1 VAQDGAFARSADCA
15 GEVGVI
21 SVLAPLALTAS
32 TGALLAVPLM
42 PALRELRSKHD
53 AGPLITRKDD
63 GRIENFA
70 VALRERCKSLAGCHP
85 EPLCWAKD
93 LPEFVGR
100 DRPIQALQ
108 PAILVEKPGQDL
120 QAQNI
125 AAGPSP
131 KTGAQDDRFS
141 LHEPDK
147 VLIIS
152 QPGVWRGP
160 MRTEV
165 LVICAGPIQLPDGFQ
180 SLGDFYS
187 QNDINS
193 GRNNFFRA
201 LLSEA
206 RIVLGPG
213 TQVLRWIHAESDLSA
228 EEHCTLFGRASAAR
242 SLTLAPECKFERMYA
257 PVIYSSAA
265 ARQIEIRSES
275 APFSKLAQAGLGRK
289 RIHGQTRLSAG
300 EQHYG
305 NLVTTKGLEMD
316 EGACVFGSVKAN
328 GQIELNERA
337 EVDGSLVSTKRIHIA
352 SGGFVKGPII
362 SEREIV
368 IDAGVQVGLPGVP
381 TTISAPHIR
390 IAPGSVLHGTV
401 WARVEGRVGE

>member
-1 VAQDGAFARSADCA
+1 
-15 GEVGVI
+15 VI
-21 SVLAPLALTAS
+21 SLLAPLALTAS

-70 VALRERCKSLAGCHP
+70 VALRERCHSFARSR
-85 EPLCWAKD
+85 
-93 LPEFVGR
+93 GR
-100 DRPIQALQ
+100 DVALHVSDEPKLVTCATVLGSSPETQ
-108 PAILVEKPGQDL
+108 HAASLPAEHVLYVAE
-120 QAQNI
+120 
-125 AAGPSP
+125 AGLW
-131 KTGAQDDRFS
+131 Q
-141 LHEPDK
+141 
-147 VLIIS
+147 
-152 QPGVWRGP
+152 GP

-165 LVICAGPIQLPDGFQ
+165 LVICAGPTQLPDGFQ
-180 SLGDFYS
+180 ALADFYS
-187 QNDINS
+187 QNDMRC
-193 GRNNFFRA
+193 GRSNLFRA
-201 LLSEA
+201 LLGEA
-206 RIVLGPG
+206 RIVLGSG
-213 TQVLRWIHAESDLSA
+213 TQILRWIHAESDLVA

-242 SLTLAPECKFERMYA
+242 SLTLAPECKFERIYA
-257 PVIYSSAA
+257 PVIYTSAA
-265 ARQIEIRSES
+265 AGQIEIRGES

-289 RIHGQTRLSAG
+289 RIHGETHLSAG

-305 NLVTTKGLEMD
+305 NVVTTKGLEMD

-337 EVDGSLVSTKRIHIA
+337 EVDGSLVSTKRIRIA
-352 SGGFVKGPII
+352 SGSFVKGPII
-362 SEREIV
+362 SEREII

-381 TTISAPHIR
+381 TTISAPRIR